1 MRSAHPGYRELIGA
15 GAINPRPGME
25 MRMAMRMAAGAI
37 GLPEAGPAPWR

>member
-25 MRMAMRMAAGAI
+25 MRMAAGAI